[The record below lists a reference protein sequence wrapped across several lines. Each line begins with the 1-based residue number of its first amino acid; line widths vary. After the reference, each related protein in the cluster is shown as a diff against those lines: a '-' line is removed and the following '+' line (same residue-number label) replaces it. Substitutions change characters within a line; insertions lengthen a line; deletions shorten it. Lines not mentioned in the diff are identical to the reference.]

1 MEFNIDKQK
10 KQEIIKTLI
19 QKNKYLRKA
28 NNASTI
34 FMLLGY
40 ASLLFYFCFYSM
52 AAQFDFKSFTIST
65 GLFVAFFI
73 LSTIS
78 KVAVLDAVKSD
89 LIERTDEKLTI
100 HGEEFIY
107 SFRNK
112 YTTNVED
119 RIRIHIPFK
128 NITNVECKKC
138 KSKLIFT
145 GNFVRKH
152 AHNCSAT
159 VMPPH
164 RGRILSEKDIDAFV
178 FYDYF
183 EPSLYDHLVM
193 NDVGNF
199 SIENTC
205 SCSPRKDV

>member
-1 MEFNIDKQK
+1 MEFKIDNNK
-10 KQEIIKTLI
+10 KKEITKVLI
-19 QKNKYLRKA
+19 NKNKYLRKA
-28 NNASTI
+28 NNASSI

-52 AAQFDFKSFTIST
+52 SAQFNFKSFAVTT
-65 GLFVAFFI
+65 GLFVAFLI

-78 KVAVLDAVKSD
+78 KLSVLEVIKPD
-89 LIERTDEKLTI
+89 LLERTDEKLTMQA
-100 HGEEFIY
+100 EEFIY

-112 YTTNVED
+112 YTTSVDD

-128 NITNVECKKC
+128 NITNVEYKKC
-138 KSKLIFT
+138 KNKLIFT

-152 AHNCSAT
+152 AHNCGAT

-164 RGRILSEKDIDAFV
+164 RGRIVSEKDINTFV
-178 FYDYF
+178 LYDYF
-183 EPSLYDHLVM
+183 DPSLYDYLVM

-199 SIENTC
+199 SIQNTC
-205 SCSPRKDV
+205 NCSPRKDV